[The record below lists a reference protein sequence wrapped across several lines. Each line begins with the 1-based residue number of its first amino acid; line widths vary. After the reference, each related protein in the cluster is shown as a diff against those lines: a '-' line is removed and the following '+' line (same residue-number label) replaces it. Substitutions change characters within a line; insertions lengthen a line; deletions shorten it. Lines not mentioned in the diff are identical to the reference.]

1 MSRAH
6 AQGWLGKVLTGLL
19 SADGELLAR
28 LAAANLVE
36 GIHADAVH
44 GCRVQVHDVGL
55 VDGRGD
61 VACGLLEVPGIWTED
76 THF

>member
-1 MSRAH
+1 M
-6 AQGWLGKVLTGLL
+6 LTSLL
-19 SADGELLAR
+19 SADGEFLAR

-36 GIHADAVH
+36 GVHADAVH
-44 GCRVQVHDVGL
+44 GGWVQVHNVGL

-61 VACGLLEVPGIWTED
+61 VACGLLEVPGIWRKD